1 MNKKTLIIIIALL
14 LILGLG
20 AGAYFLF
27 FAKPQEEKYVEFY
40 FTPGDAF
47 ITNVSGSS
55 TLIKIALTLATTYDA
70 AEDLTPMNAVIRD
83 NIYDVLRNASA
94 DDMKSPDAQT
104 ILSNA
109 ICKKLNDAFA
119 IYGEEKYTN
128 MFLRVYFTEIV
139 MQ

>member
-1 MNKKTLIIIIALL
+1 MNKKIVIIIIAIVLV
-14 LILGLG
+14 LGIG

-27 FAKPQEEKYVEFY
+27 LAKPEEEKYVEY
-40 FTPGDAF
+40 YYAPGDAF

-55 TLIKIALTLATTYDA
+55 TLIKIACTLATSYDA
-70 AEDLTPMNAVIRD
+70 TEDLKTMNAVIRD

-94 DDMKSPDAQT
+94 DDIKSADAQT

-119 IYGEEKYTN
+119 IYGEEKYMN

>member
-1 MNKKTLIIIIALL
+1 MNKKTLIIIIALVL
-14 LILGLG
+14 VIGIG
-20 AGAYFLF
+20 AGVYFLF
-27 FAKPQEEKYVEFY
+27 LAKPEEEKYTEFY
-40 FTPGDAF
+40 YSPGDAF

-55 TLIKIALTLATTYDA
+55 TLIKIACTLATGYDA
-70 AEDLTPMNAVIRD
+70 SEDLKTMNAVIRD

-94 DDMKSPDAQT
+94 DDVKSPDAQT

-109 ICKKLNDAFA
+109 ICKKLNDAFV
-119 IYGEEKYTN
+119 IYGNEKFTN

>member
-1 MNKKTLIIIIALL
+1 MNKKTVIIIVALVL
-14 LILGLG
+14 VIGLG

-27 FAKPQEEKYVEFY
+27 LAKPKEEKYVEY
-40 FTPGDAF
+40 YYAPGDAF

-55 TLIKIALTLATTYDA
+55 TLIKVALSLAVSYDA

-94 DDMKSPDAQT
+94 DDVKSADAQT

-119 IYGEEKYTN
+119 IYGNEKFTN